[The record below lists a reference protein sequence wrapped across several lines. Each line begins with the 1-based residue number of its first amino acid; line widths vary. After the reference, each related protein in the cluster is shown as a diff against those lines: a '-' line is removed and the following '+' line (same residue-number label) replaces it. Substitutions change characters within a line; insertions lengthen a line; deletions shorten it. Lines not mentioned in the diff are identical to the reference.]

1 MINLC
6 RARLYPKR
14 LMLRSDAS
22 PGFEGQYGIWLRPS
36 KHASDRW
43 EVGRGLLITKR
54 SFITAPFL
62 KRIERRYASFVAS
75 PIPADRFPVVQ
86 KLQILSSSS
95 SALGS
100 TFYPFDP
107 LSDIG
112 RTILE
117 LDAIGLAAGEKFH
130 RALVDECHVPQIQ
143 Y

>member
-1 MINLC
+1 MNIALS
-6 RARLYPKR
+6 RIRE
-14 LMLRSDAS
+14 SAS
-22 PGFEGQYGIWLRPS
+22 QI
-36 KHASDRW
+36 ASSEIFPPLLDS
-43 EVGRGLLITKR
+43 LITR
-54 SFITAPFL
+54 FSLITAPFIR
-62 KRIERRYASFVAS
+62 RIERRYAPFAAS
-75 PIPADRFPVVQ
+75 AIPADRFPVVL

-100 TFYPFDP
+100 TVYPLDP

>member
-1 MINLC
+1 MNIALS
-6 RARLYPKR
+6 RIRE
-14 LMLRSDAS
+14 SAS
-22 PGFEGQYGIWLRPS
+22 QI
-36 KHASDRW
+36 ASSEIFPPLLDS
-43 EVGRGLLITKR
+43 LITR
-54 SFITAPFL
+54 FSLITAPFIR
-62 KRIERRYASFVAS
+62 RIERRYAPFAAS
-75 PIPADRFPVVQ
+75 AIPADRFPVVL

-100 TFYPFDP
+100 TFYPLDP